1 MGGCPQPAAARTG
14 GVHAASVQCAR
25 TELPPAA
32 ARTLPLSGA
41 PTPSPPPKARQQ
53 MRTEPRR
60 NLPQAGDRGAAAS
73 PLARP
78 IGLGDPHL
86 TRRPRPGTLP
96 RIGRNPGQVRFQVD
110 QVYYSAEV

>member
-1 MGGCPQPAAARTG
+1 MGGGCPQPARAG

-32 ARTLPLSGA
+32 ARTLSLSGA
-41 PTPSPPPKARQQ
+41 PTPESAAEARQQ

-73 PLARP
+73 QASGPP
-78 IGLGDPHL
+78 YW
-86 TRRPRPGTLP
+86 TRRSAFDQAAQARCITSNRPKS
-96 RIGRNPGQVRFQVD
+96 NVFPGLRRP
-110 QVYYSAEV
+110 